1 MPNIA
6 IERIEIVKDGAS
18 SLYGSDAIAGVVNF
32 ITKKDFEGLDV
43 QYQFTTDE
51 KTGKGDANQIG
62 VIFGAR
68 GDRGGIVAS
77 ASFLNRDEI
86 NVDERY
92 ERFGG
97 SSASGTGQPGRIL
110 PRDTVV
116 WADHGLRPGEEVG
129 SIEGEGAFP
138 RNAAGTSYGQA
149 DVNCEDAAALEQGGA
164 LGPVFGNL
172 LCAYDFGSFFALQ
185 AEESLRNN
193 HVTGDYQV
201 NNDFELYFEF
211 ANNISRFDRLNSLN
225 PNAPILTVGVE
236 HLGNIEDAF
245 RRGIEVIPVGNQTRL
260 IGGTRNTS
268 KDNRPLDT
276 FTKTARSD
284 QRLVIGGI

>member
-1 MPNIA
+1 M
-6 IERIEIVKDGAS
+6 
-18 SLYGSDAIAGVVNF
+18 
-32 ITKKDFEGLDV
+32 
-43 QYQFTTDE
+43 
-51 KTGKGDANQIG
+51 
-62 VIFGAR
+62 
-68 GDRGGIVAS
+68 
-77 ASFLNRDEI
+77 
-86 NVDERY
+86 
-92 ERFGG
+92 
-97 SSASGTGQPGRIL
+97 

-116 WADHGLRPGEEVG
+116 WADHGLRPGEDVG

-211 ANNISRFDRLNSLN
+211 ANNISRFDRLN
-225 PNAPILTVGVE
+225 
-236 HLGNIEDAF
+236 
-245 RRGIEVIPVGNQTRL
+245 
-260 IGGTRNTS
+260 
-268 KDNRPLDT
+268 
-276 FTKTARSD
+276 
-284 QRLVIGGI
+284 